1 MPAVM
6 QLVSFL
12 VDFGLGLEDAFH
24 APRIDASGGEAVTVD
39 PRFPAE
45 VAAALRERYP
55 VESWPNA
62 VYPAMYAC
70 PNGAAALADG
80 GRVGAAYVM
89 SPWALA
95 APAGPE

>member
-12 VDFGLGLEDAFH
+12 ADLGLGLEEALH
-24 APRIDASGGEAVTVD
+24 APRIDASGGESVSVD

-45 VAAALRERYP
+45 VVSALRERYP
-55 VESWPNA
+55 VEVWPNA

-70 PNGAAALADG
+70 PNAVGALGDG
-80 GRVGAAYVM
+80 ARVGAAYVM

-95 APAGPE
+95 APAGAD